1 MDVYIRELYGRDFD
15 NDFLETLAHLAEINL
30 SVEEAKAIFRTRLG
44 MGIRTYVALDQEKV
58 VGTISLLVEQK
69 FIHGGGH
76 VGHIEDVA
84 VHPAYVGQGIGSALV
99 RHVIEQARK
108 WGCYKLILSCFEDRV
123 AFYERLGFRRYEVGM
138 RLDLPPKTQLSEPE

>member
-1 MDVYIRELYGRDFD
+1 MDVLIRELYGRDFH

-44 MGIRTYVALDQEKV
+44 NGIRTYVALEYDRV
-58 VGTISLLVEQK
+58 IGTISLLVEQK

-84 VHPAYVGQGIGSALV
+84 VHPAYVGRGIGSALV
-99 RHVIEQARK
+99 RHVIEQARQ
-108 WGCYKLILSCFEDRV
+108 WGCYKLILNCFDDRV
-123 AFYERLGFRRYEVGM
+123 VFYERLGFRRYDVGM
-138 RLDLPPKTQLSEPE
+138 RLDLKHP